1 MGSATTRRGRA
12 SYARPARGR
21 VGMEGWSRRRGGL
34 VVGAL
39 ALLILA
45 FRTLRDEPCKWC
57 LRSAPFLVGGVLFAF
72 REQVAEVLR
81 LLLA

>member
-1 MGSATTRRGRA
+1 MDQQPSGWRVF
-12 SYARPARGR
+12 YARPAARR
-21 VGMEGWSRRRGGL
+21 VGLESWSRRRGGL

-45 FRTLRDEPCKWC
+45 CRTLRDHPCKWC
-57 LRSAPFLVGGVLFAF
+57 LRSAPFLVGGVLFAW
-72 REQVAEVLR
+72 RGEVAEVLR

>member
-1 MGSATTRRGRA
+1 MGSATARGGRA
-12 SYARPARGR
+12 SYAWSAGRR
-21 VGMEGWSRRRGGL
+21 VGVEGWRRRRGGL

-39 ALLILA
+39 ALLILGWQ
-45 FRTLRDEPCKWC
+45 TLRDEPCKWC

-72 REQVAEVLR
+72 RGQVAEVLR